1 MEKVRG
7 GSGPNSDNIY
17 SFPMFVT
24 KFVFI
29 KKITHIK
36 HNQCLYYLNHLKYQ
50 FIRNG
55 EYSFVI
61 I

>member
-7 GSGPNSDNIY
+7 GGGPNSDY

-24 KFVFI
+24 KFFFFI
-29 KKITHIK
+29 EIFTHIK
-36 HNQCLYYLNHLKYQ
+36 NNQCLYYLNHLKYQ
-50 FIRNG
+50 SVRNM